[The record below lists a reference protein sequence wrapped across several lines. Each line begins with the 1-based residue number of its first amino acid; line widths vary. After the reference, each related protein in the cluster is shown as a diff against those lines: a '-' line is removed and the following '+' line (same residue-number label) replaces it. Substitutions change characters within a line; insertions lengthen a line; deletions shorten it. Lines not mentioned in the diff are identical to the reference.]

1 MNEMMRSFRTFPLLA
16 LLLIVCPIADAE
28 DLTSLSASGMVVP
41 RLERAPTLEDF
52 AEMQPSPAMSAMAKA
67 GQFLQRNPR
76 DGEPATE
83 QTEAYLGYDSRNFYV
98 MFVCHQ
104 KQETLRARLSHREE
118 MDADDSVELL
128 LDTFNDRRRAYVYTV
143 NPRGVQ
149 GDGLWTEG
157 KEINL
162 SYDAIWSSKA
172 KVTSQGFIA
181 LISVPFKSLRFPATP
196 EQKWR
201 IMLHR
206 FMPTASE
213 DSYWPQYTTRVE
225 GRLNQTAEIGG
236 LREISP
242 GRNMQ
247 FTPYALFRS
256 YRAPDLRNPSN
267 PQFASKD
274 LKGDIGGDAKFI
286 IKDSVVLDLTAN
298 PDFSQIESDE
308 PQITVNQRFEVYFP
322 EKRPFFLENSNYFDG
337 PVNYVF
343 TRRIAVPDA
352 GVRLTGKV
360 GKNSLGL
367 FVVDDR
373 SPGLLLP
380 PNDPLSDSR
389 ALFAIGRYT
398 RDVGS
403 QSTLGLLYT
412 DREYEGNWN
421 RVGGADARIKISQN
435 WVASAQGVVSSTR
448 TGSSYSAGPSLHV
461 SAVRHGRRLNY
472 EAVYDDTSAGFTT
485 ETGFFR
491 RPNYRGMDQLLSW
504 KFYPD
509 SHLLLS
515 HGPQVEVLRAW
526 DHQGFSVSQDQTV
539 SYRFDLP
546 RTTWIIAAAGYGTQ
560 GLTSS
565 EYPTL
570 GNNKQ
575 FSNTHYGVRYN
586 SDVIPW
592 LGVYVMSYVSKQ
604 INFVSPAGIAP
615 QSLNQFDSYVG
626 LWWRPT
632 KSIKVVQ
639 TYLYTR
645 AFEPLSEQVAI
656 TNHISRTSF
665 NWQFTPAFSLR
676 LIGQYSSVLPSS
688 TLTTLKPTKSINAD
702 FLFTYLLHPGTAV
715 YVGYNS
721 NLQNLTPNLALDPDG
736 SLARTRNSF
745 INDGKQFFMKV
756 SYTFR

>member
-1 MNEMMRSFRTFPLLA
+1 MKTLSPRICGFTLLFLLA
-16 LLLIVCPIADAE
+16 CSAVSAE
-28 DLTSLSASGMVVP
+28 DLTSLSANGIVVP

-52 AEMQPSPAMSAMAKA
+52 GEMQPSPAMAAMVKA
-67 GQFLQRNPR
+67 GHFLQRNPR
-76 DGEPATE
+76 DGEPASQKTD
-83 QTEAYLGYDSRNFYV
+83 AYLGYDARNFYV
-98 MFVCHQ
+98 MFVCFQ
-104 KQETLRARLSHREE
+104 KQEDLRARLSHREE

-162 SYDAIWSSKA
+162 SYDAIWGSKA
-172 KVTSQGFIA
+172 KITSQGFIA
-181 LISVPFKSLRFPATP
+181 LISVPFKSLRFPNTP

-206 FMPTASE
+206 FMPTTSE
-213 DSYWPQYTTRVE
+213 DSYWPQYTTRIE
-225 GRLNQTAEIGG
+225 GRLNQTAEISG

-247 FTPYALFRS
+247 FIPYALFRS
-256 YRAPDLRNPSN
+256 YRAPDLRDATNPR
-267 PQFASKD
+267 FASKD
-274 LKGDIGGDAKFI
+274 FKGDIGGDAKFI
-286 IKDSVVLDLTAN
+286 IKDSLVLDLTGN

-322 EKRPFFLENSNYFDG
+322 EKRPFFLENSNYFDTA
-337 PVNYVF
+337 VNYVF
-343 TRRIAVPDA
+343 TRRIANPDFGA
-352 GVRLTGKV
+352 RLTGKV
-360 GKNSLGL
+360 AKNSVGL

-380 PNDPLSDSR
+380 PHDPLSDSR
-389 ALFAIGRYT
+389 ALFAIGRYS
-398 RDVGS
+398 RDIGS
-403 QSTLGLLYT
+403 QSTLGFLYT
-412 DREYEGNWN
+412 DREYEGMWN
-421 RVGGADARIKISQN
+421 RVGGADARIKLNPN
-435 WVASAQGVVSSTR
+435 WIATAQGVLSSTR
-448 TGSSYSAGPSLHV
+448 TATSYLAGPSLHA
-461 SAVRHGRRLNY
+461 AVARSGRQFNY
-472 EAVYDDTSAGFTT
+472 QAVYDDTAAGFVT

-491 RPNYRGMDQLLSW
+491 RPNYRGIDQTCSW
-504 KFYPD
+504 KFYPN
-509 SHLLLS
+509 SHTLLS

-526 DHQGFSVSQDQTV
+526 DHQGLSVNTDQTV

-560 GLTSS
+560 GLSPD
-565 EYPTL
+565 EYPSL
-570 GNNKQ
+570 VSNKQ
-575 FSNTHYGVRYN
+575 FSNAHYRIQYN

-592 LGVYVMSYVSKQ
+592 LGIYVMSYVSRQ
-604 INFVSPAGIAP
+604 VNFVSPAAVPP

-632 KSIKVVQ
+632 KSIKIVQ
-639 TYLYTR
+639 TYLYSR
-645 AFEPLSEQVAI
+645 GFEPISDQVAI

-665 NWQFTPAFSLR
+665 NWQFTPALSLR
-676 LIGQYSSVLPSS
+676 LIGEYSSLLPSS
-688 TLTTLKPTKSINAD
+688 TLTTLKPTKSFNAD
-702 FLFTYLLHPGTAV
+702 FLLTYLVHPGTAV
-715 YVGYNS
+715 YLGYNS